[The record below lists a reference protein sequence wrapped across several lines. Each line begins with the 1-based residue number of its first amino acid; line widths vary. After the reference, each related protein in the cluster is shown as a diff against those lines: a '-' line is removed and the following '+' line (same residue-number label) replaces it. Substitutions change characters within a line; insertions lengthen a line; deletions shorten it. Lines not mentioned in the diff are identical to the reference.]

1 MRVRLD
7 FVAGKVL
14 PGRIAHTPPAWA
26 EQLRIA
32 EEVVV
37 PCAQAIQPRCV
48 DTSLRAQATKRGRV
62 EQRATA
68 GRAGIWMAYEPC
80 VEAVCERLPATGA
93 GLAQR
98 APVNGAAPERGEL
111 KSVASKRKRTS
122 RRIVATGSRRGATHR
137 RDSQAIKQ
145 ANNRF
150 PRRTG
155 EKTRHD
161 LALPFTWMLRM
172 FKEKTQHFTTRIRPA
187 RVCITPARTAAC
199 PCVRRAV
206 NGP

>member
-14 PGRIAHTPPAWA
+14 PGRVAHTPPAWA

-37 PCAQAIQPRCV
+37 
-48 DTSLRAQATKRGRV
+48 
-62 EQRATA
+62 
-68 GRAGIWMAYEPC
+68 
-80 VEAVCERLPATGA
+80 
-93 GLAQR
+93 
-98 APVNGAAPERGEL
+98 
-111 KSVASKRKRTS
+111 
-122 RRIVATGSRRGATHR
+122 R

-161 LALPFTWMLRM
+161 LALPFTRMLRM
-172 FKEKTQHFTTRIRPA
+172 FKEKAEHFTTRIRPA